1 MQQAIL
7 QALLQ
12 MRLWPSPRPTRW
24 TRARKRFTPTSRR
37 ARFQISSE
45 RPVSAGASRRL
56 RQGTEAHEPAHT
68 RRCDAGVVVQAGQV
82 TSLPCHRPR
91 RHDEVSR
98 CAGDP
103 GAVSCLM
110 PFVALGRSRLAGWRG
125 ERRQVC
131 LLPISHRSKS
141 ARTYLSPNEC
151 VSRDPRDDHRDAA
164 AWASKWHGRYI
175 AYSCLPRRKIMR
187 GLKPPAISDP
197 MLDWRR
203 VH

>member
-98 CAGDP
+98 CAGGP
-103 GAVSCLM
+103 RCGIVFNAIRCFGPVPSGR
-110 PFVALGRSRLAGWRG
+110 VARGTPASMLIADQSQVQIRPNLLIPERVRLERS
-125 ERRQVC
+125 ERR
-131 LLPISHRSKS
+131 
-141 ARTYLSPNEC
+141 SP
-151 VSRDPRDDHRDAA
+151 
-164 AWASKWHGRYI
+164 
-175 AYSCLPRRKIMR
+175 
-187 GLKPPAISDP
+187 
-197 MLDWRR
+197 
-203 VH
+203 